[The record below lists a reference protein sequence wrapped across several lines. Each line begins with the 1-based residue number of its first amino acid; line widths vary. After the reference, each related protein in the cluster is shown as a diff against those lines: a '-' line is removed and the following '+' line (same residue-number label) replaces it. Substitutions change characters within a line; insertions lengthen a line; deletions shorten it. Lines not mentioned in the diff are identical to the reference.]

1 MSRRGCGNPGCT
13 GPPTGG
19 RSPPPALPLQ
29 RGSLTPLHIAAALP
43 GEAGVKITELLLHAV
58 TDVDARAAD
67 QDDVHRLGKVRRL
80 PPGAGGGGGRRAP
93 WPSVAGVVQSSLTF
107 TSPVPNEVDLGAPNQ
122 PGSGW
127 PLHTHPCEGVWGPRG
142 CRQLG
147 AHSED
152 ARGCRRVCRNPQSR
166 EEGHTL
172 HRAHAVCE
180 LAPAGA
186 HGPAWL
192 GRWRVSGHWGEGL
205 GDQDLTPLSAHS

>member
-13 GPPTGG
+13 GPHTGG

-80 PPGAGGGGGRRAP
+80 PPGAGGGGRRRAP

-107 TSPVPNEVDLGAPNQ
+107 TSLVPNEVDYVTRP
-122 PGSGW
+122 
-127 PLHTHPCEGVWGPRG
+127 
-142 CRQLG
+142 
-147 AHSED
+147 
-152 ARGCRRVCRNPQSR
+152 
-166 EEGHTL
+166 
-172 HRAHAVCE
+172 
-180 LAPAGA
+180 
-186 HGPAWL
+186 
-192 GRWRVSGHWGEGL
+192 
-205 GDQDLTPLSAHS
+205 